1 MKTIEEIKTQLE
13 KLKPTLKKRYGV
25 EAIGIFGSYTRG
37 EQTKK
42 SDADILV
49 VFSEDAHVG
58 FFKFLELEELLTQKL
73 EVKVELVTKNA
84 LKPRMKE
91 QILKETIYA

>member
-1 MKTIEEIKTQLE
+1 MKTIKEIKKQLE
-13 KLKPTLKKRYGV
+13 TLKPVLKEKYQV
-25 EAIGIFGSYTRG
+25 ETIGIFGSYTRG

-49 VFSEDAHVG
+49 VFSEDAHIG

-73 EVKVELVTKNA
+73 EVKVDLVTKNA
-84 LKPRMKE
+84 LKPRLKE

>member
-1 MKTIEEIKTQLE
+1 MKTLEEIKTQLE
-13 KLKPTLKKRYGV
+13 KLKPTLKKRYQV
-25 EAIGIFGSYTRG
+25 ETLGIFGSYTRG

-42 SDADILV
+42 SDIDILV
-49 VFSEDAHVG
+49 EFSENAHIG

-73 EVKVELVTKNA
+73 KVKVDLVTKNA
-84 LKPRMKE
+84 LKPRMKD

>member
-1 MKTIEEIKTQLE
+1 MKTINKIKKQLE
-13 KLKPTLKKRYGV
+13 TLKPVLKEKYQVETL
-25 EAIGIFGSYTRG
+25 GIFGSYTRG

-49 VFSEDAHVG
+49 EFSEDAHIG
-58 FFKFLELEELLTQKL
+58 FFKFLELEEFLTQKL
-73 EVKVELVTKNA
+73 GVKVDLVTKNA
-84 LKPRMKE
+84 LKPRMKD

>member
-1 MKTIEEIKTQLE
+1 MKTIKEIKKQLE
-13 KLKPTLKKRYGV
+13 TLKPVLKEKYQVETL
-25 EAIGIFGSYTRG
+25 GIFGSYSRG

-49 VFSEDAHVG
+49 VFSKDARVG

-73 EVKVELVTKNA
+73 EVKVDLVTKNA
-84 LKPRMKE
+84 LKPRLKD

>member
-1 MKTIEEIKTQLE
+1 MKTLEEIKTQLE
-13 KLKPTLKKRYGV
+13 ELKPTLKKRYQV
-25 EAIGIFGSYTRG
+25 ETIGIFGSYTRG

-49 VFSEDAHVG
+49 VFSEDAHIG

-73 EVKVELVTKNA
+73 EVKVDLVTKNA
-84 LKPRMKE
+84 LKPRLKE
-91 QILKETIYA
+91 QILKETICA